1 MKAEFPIP
9 SALFEI
15 AKTLENGGFKAYLVG
30 GCVRDLAM
38 NREPKDWD
46 FATAAKPEDIIG
58 LFPKTFYENKFG
70 TVTVVNEDEQETSS
84 LRQVQITPFRQ
95 EGKYS
100 DNRHPDK
107 VSFGVSLEDDLARR
121 DFTINALAYRP
132 TTSEFI
138 DLYDGLSDIKQG
150 TIKAVGKPSDRFSED
165 ALRILRGIRL
175 ATELG
180 FTINQPTATSMAQNS
195 HLLAAV
201 SRERVRDEFTRI
213 IMSQEPMK
221 GLKLLV
227 ELEAMPYVIRETL
240 DSLGVEQN
248 GDHIYDVWE
257 HTIRVVQH
265 SADRDWPLHVRLA
278 SLFHDIGK
286 PRTRRWSNEKKD
298 WTFYGHEVVGARMA
312 QKILENLKFPVKL
325 TETVVKL
332 VRNHMFFS
340 DIDKITL
347 SAVRRIVA
355 NVGQENVWDLM
366 KLRAC
371 DRIGMGRPKEAPYR
385 LRKYEAMIEE
395 AMRAPTSVG
404 MLKIDGQHLM
414 DITGEKPGPKI
425 GYTLHALLQEV
436 LEKPGLNN
444 VEYLENRAKELM
456 ALNIA
461 QLIKLGEQGKEAKEQ
476 RETEEI
482 TKIRQKHG
490 VK

>member
-9 SALFEI
+9 GILLEVAQ
-15 AKTLENGGFKAYLVG
+15 TLENKGFKAYLVG

-46 FATAAKPEDIIG
+46 FTTSAKPEDIVG

-70 TVTVVNEDEQETSS
+70 TVTVVNENEKEGGS
-84 LRQVQITPFRQ
+84 LRQVEITPFRQ

-100 DNRHPDK
+100 DNRHPDE
-107 VSFGVSLEDDLARR
+107 VSFGVSLEEDLARR

-132 TTSEFI
+132 TTTDFI

-150 TIKAVGKPSDRFSED
+150 VVKTVGKANDRFGED

-180 FTINQPTATSMAQNS
+180 FTINQQTATSMAQNS
-195 HLLAAV
+195 HLLASV

-213 IMSQEPMK
+213 IMSREPMK

-227 ELEAMPYVIRETL
+227 ELGAMPYVIRETL

-298 WTFYGHEVVGARMA
+298 WTFYGHEVVGAKMA
-312 QKILENLKFPVKL
+312 QKIMEDLKFPAKL
-325 TETVVKL
+325 METVVKL

-355 NVGQENVWDLM
+355 NVGADNVWDLM

-404 MLKIDGQHLM
+404 MLKIDGQRLM
-414 DITGEKPGPKI
+414 DITGERPGPKI
-425 GYTLHALLQEV
+425 GYALHALLQEI
-436 LEKPGLNN
+436 LDKPELNTR
-444 VEYLENRAKELM
+444 EYLDNRAKELM

-461 QLIKLGEQGKEAKEQ
+461 ELIKLGEKGKEAKEQ
-476 RETEEI
+476 KEVEEI